1 MINNQKSFL
10 FFIIVTLFSGLLMR
24 SQQQQD
30 SLGFYYKLAL
40 NPKEPSDFA
49 KAYDYFIQHKA
60 YCIAHKNT
68 VGAIYDLRL
77 LAIIQNESGFYHDSE
92 TSAIEAI
99 AMLEKMPDDAYSQ
112 EAKIGLYNQLGK
124 VSRALKRPDRAL
136 MHYNEALK
144 IATQPE
150 QQNRII
156 NNRGFIYL
164 DENEFEKALTEFEN
178 AYQISQEINDEKE
191 MARNLDNMGYAKF
204 KLGRPDALDNLE
216 LALEKRLAL
225 NDAGGIYASYDHLF
239 EYYRAQKDEQNA
251 LLNLSKSYS
260 IANTLNS
267 DAYKLDVLSA
277 YMDLSTD
284 TLVTAY
290 KELSDKIRLD
300 NLLTENKY
308 ASRKYDFSQKELE
321 AQKNK
326 ALKERWQIA
335 IVVVIILG
343 VLLYLLV
350 RMQHKKANIYQI
362 FQTETRISKKIHDEL
377 ANDVSDLMS
386 YVENEL
392 DASVASK
399 LKLLNN
405 LEDVYLRTR
414 DISTE
419 TASVDFKH
427 FPNTLKNLLIQHN
440 KPQVRVVTN
449 TINTI
454 PWEKVPEHKKLTIYR
469 VLQELMVN
477 MKKHSQAQLVSVMFK
492 KNKNKYEIWYAD
504 DGVGCDLSIISLNGL
519 KNAESRMKEIGGRIT
534 FDTSQGH
541 GFKAIIT
548 FK

>member
-1 MINNQKSFL
+1 M
-10 FFIIVTLFSGLLMR
+10 
-24 SQQQQD
+24 
-30 SLGFYYKLAL
+30 
-40 NPKEPSDFA
+40 
-49 KAYDYFIQHKA
+49 
-60 YCIAHKNT
+60 
-68 VGAIYDLRL
+68 
-77 LAIIQNESGFYHDSE
+77 
-92 TSAIEAI
+92 
-99 AMLEKMPDDAYSQ
+99 
-112 EAKIGLYNQLGK
+112 
-124 VSRALKRPDRAL
+124 
-136 MHYNEALK
+136 
-144 IATQPE
+144 
-150 QQNRII
+150 
-156 NNRGFIYL
+156 
-164 DENEFEKALTEFEN
+164 
-178 AYQISQEINDEKE
+178 
-191 MARNLDNMGYAKF
+191 
-204 KLGRPDALDNLE
+204 
-216 LALEKRLAL
+216 
-225 NDAGGIYASYDHLF
+225 
-239 EYYRAQKDEQNA
+239 
-251 LLNLSKSYS
+251 
-260 IANTLNS
+260 
-267 DAYKLDVLSA
+267 
-277 YMDLSTD
+277 
-284 TLVTAY
+284 
-290 KELSDKIRLD
+290 
-300 NLLTENKY
+300 
-308 ASRKYDFSQKELE
+308 
-321 AQKNK
+321 
-326 ALKERWQIA
+326 
-335 IVVVIILG
+335 
-343 VLLYLLV
+343 YLLV
-350 RMQHKKANIYQI
+350 RMQHKKDNIYQV

-419 TASVDFKH
+419 TASVDFKD